1 MKEIEDSYFYDR
13 GLAPGTTFYYK
24 IIDSTD
30 DEIIVKQTVPITTL
44 NVLPLTLEHLGD
56 TFIHVNWNSFIHSVD
71 IYLNDSLYESNI
83 TDSSLTITGLQ
94 PKREY
99 TIYYI
104 DSYGTQSNTIRFTT
118 LNELNTAISRLD
130 DLLRKLFVT
139 DDYYYDSNNDGVSDG
154 LQPIKNKFDEF
165 IETSPFQYP
174 KDIKDSI
181 IDTSDKV
188 KSTDIDDLPLMEI
201 TYLPGFT
208 INVFDFTGLEDIVTI
223 IRSILVAILYVSL
236 FIYFVKKLIPA
247 LRA

>member
-1 MKEIEDSYFYDR
+1 LQAGETI
-13 GLAPGTTFYYK
+13 YYK
-24 IIDSTD
+24 IIDSTG
-30 DEIIVKQTVPITTL
+30 DELVVKQTVPITNL
-44 NVLPLTLEHLGD
+44 NVLPLTLEQLGD
-56 TFIHVNWNSFIHSVD
+56 TYIHVNWNSFIHSVD

-83 TDSSLTITGLQ
+83 TDSSMTITSLR
-94 PKREY
+94 PNTEY

-118 LNELNTAISRLD
+118 LNELNTVMARLD

-154 LQPIKNKFDEF
+154 FQPIKNKFDEF
-165 IETSPFQYP
+165 TETSPFQYP

-188 KSTDIDDLPLMEI
+188 ISSDLDDLPLMEI

-208 INVFDFTGLEDIVTI
+208 INVFDFTGLENIIEI

-236 FIYFVKKLIPA
+236 FIYFAKKLIPA